1 MKTREEIVEILKQ
14 ELPYLKKK
22 YGITDIGMAGSYVR
36 GEAGPNSDID
46 IIVKIGSRI
55 SLLDFIHVENYLTEK
70 LGTKVDLVDIDN
82 IKPRI
87 KPYILEDA
95 VYA

>member
-1 MKTREEIVEILKQ
+1 MKTKEEIVEILKQ

-22 YGITDIGMAGSYVR
+22 YGITDIGMAGSYAR
-36 GEAGPNSDID
+36 GEARPNSDID
-46 IIVKIGSRI
+46 IIVKIESRI